1 MADLDSALAATAHQQ
16 FEAACRQLGSRGERM
31 RTTIFGAVPV
41 EDYVRFMELHT
52 RHHGKQMAGQSQ
64 SN

>member
-1 MADLDSALAATAHQQ
+1 
-16 FEAACRQLGSRGERM
+16 M

-52 RHHGKQMAGQSQ
+52 RHHGKQMADA
-64 SN
+64 

>member
-1 MADLDSALAATAHQQ
+1 VAPRINLNLAQTLHCLPPEFLKAFRQTASH
-16 FEAACRQLGSRGERM
+16 GERM

-52 RHHGKQMAGQSQ
+52 RHHGKQMEDR
-64 SN
+64 